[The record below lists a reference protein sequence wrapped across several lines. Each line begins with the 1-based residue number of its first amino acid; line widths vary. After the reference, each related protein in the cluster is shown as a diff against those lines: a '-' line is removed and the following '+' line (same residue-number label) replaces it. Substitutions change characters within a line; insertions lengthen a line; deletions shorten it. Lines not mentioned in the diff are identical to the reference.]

1 MKKLVLMAAFAAF
14 GFAVNAQT
22 AATTTAAPAK
32 KECTAADKADAAKT
46 GKVCCAHAAE
56 GTASVST
63 ETSAAVAVKAVSKS
77 KTKAKVACKEG
88 SNKACCS
95 GKKEMK

>member
-22 AATTTAAPAK
+22 AATTTEVPAK

-46 GKVCCAHAAE
+46 GKACCAHAPE

-63 ETSAAVAVKAVSKS
+63 EPAAVAVKAVSKS
-77 KTKAKVACKEG
+77 KTKAKAACKEG